1 VSELRPFVLPVACGA
16 ISEGL
21 LLLLLAEAGGA
32 AAPASLL
39 LVLEA
44 GILGFVFG
52 ARPGAVGAVLP
63 ILVFGVGV
71 IATDASGVRASD
83 SAVILFVVILL
94 GFTAAMAGAL
104 RARYGRPAR

>member
-16 ISEGL
+16 VSEGL
-21 LLLLLAEAGGA
+21 LLLLLAKAGGA

-52 ARPGAVGAVLP
+52 PRPGTVGAVLP

-71 IATDASGVRASD
+71 IATDSGGIRGSD
-83 SAVILFVVILL
+83 LGVIVFVVVLL

-104 RARYGRPAR
+104 RARYGGPVR